1 MDELSPR
8 NAEFSLLVCRKS
20 WSCGQKLK
28 THQTDVGHDLNHP
41 VLRVPNSAPCVSF
54 KSLLKVELQLFPPV
68 FLTRGGRCLRC
79 GPEPSPHLITILE
92 WRIPKAARHT
102 IGTTCLSQT
111 PLTVPKNVFFIGF
124 QFNQKRQGAL
134 SASCSAVDAF
144 NSSNSCSC
152 HGKPQAHPSQSQPS
166 EPG

>member
-1 MDELSPR
+1 
-8 NAEFSLLVCRKS
+8 
-20 WSCGQKLK
+20 
-28 THQTDVGHDLNHP
+28 
-41 VLRVPNSAPCVSF
+41 
-54 KSLLKVELQLFPPV
+54 
-68 FLTRGGRCLRC
+68 
-79 GPEPSPHLITILE
+79 LE